1 MEKTLVYHL
10 YVKEDIL
17 ENVMYKV
24 HLYCLQKYIQVF
36 DKVKF
41 TISLDDLSRK
51 DLIGYALEW
60 VNNIGFNGETCINI
74 IKNGEL
80 GETET
85 FKREILDMN
94 NDGMVFFAHSKGVGR
109 LINNQVNSSVLT
121 WVLLLY
127 YENFANVADIEHCFL
142 DMPLHTSV
150 FYGTL
155 LMGSIRNEPL
165 TNAFGRHY
173 SGNFFWVNMPKYK
186 NWRKIGRIPDLEPDG
201 RWFTEIYPN
210 MVCKAE
216 HMGGGLYTRDNLWFE
231 MEDVQTY
238 KMKREDWECIFDV
251 YQNNYDMGNL
261 INEIYHLI
269 GTEYIDFDNK
279 TEWDDK
285 V

>member
-17 ENVMYKV
+17 QNVMYKV
-24 HLYCLQKYIQVF
+24 HLYCLRKYIQVF

-127 YENFANVADIEHCFL
+127 YENFANVGNIEHCFL
-142 DMPLHTSV
+142 DMPLHSAI
-150 FYGTL
+150 FYGTML
-155 LMGSIRNEPL
+155 IGSVRNEPL
-165 TNAFGRHY
+165 TKAFGMHY

-210 MVCKAE
+210 MVCNFE
-216 HMGGGLYTRDNLWFE
+216 MMGGGIETRDNIWFE
-231 MEDVQTY
+231 MENVQAY
-238 KMKREDWECIFDV
+238 NMNREEWESIFYT
-251 YQNNYDMGNL
+251 YQNNIGMSNL
-261 INEIYHLI
+261 IDELYEVI
-269 GTEYIDFDNK
+269 GLENIDFENK
-279 TEWDDK
+279 TEWDD
-285 V
+285 